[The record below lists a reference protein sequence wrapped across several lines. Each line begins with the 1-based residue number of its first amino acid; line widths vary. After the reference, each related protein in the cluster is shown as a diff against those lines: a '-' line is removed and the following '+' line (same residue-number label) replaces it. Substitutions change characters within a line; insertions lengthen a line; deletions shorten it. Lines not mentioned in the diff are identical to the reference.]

1 MKKLSIVRKYIL
13 PLGLGFAGMFICH
26 IFILIGF
33 GVGIGYPIYVF
44 AYPVVYLLI
53 GIILAMRK
61 PKLWL
66 SDAIFINILP
76 LLYWCALL
84 WSDGKMNEQATLS
97 LRESSGMLLIMPFTL
112 ALTCAVSF
120 ATSKIKKST
129 APHTGTGGGS

>member
-1 MKKLSIVRKYIL
+1 MTLRRKYIV

-33 GVGIGYPIYVF
+33 GAGISYPIYVF
-44 AYPVVYLLI
+44 TFPIVYLLI

-61 PKLWL
+61 PELWL

-76 LLYWCALL
+76 LVYWYALL
-84 WSDGKMNEQATLS
+84 WSDGKMNVQAALS

-120 ATSKIKKST
+120 TTSKIKKSI
-129 APHTGTGGGS
+129 ALHTGTGGGS

>member
-1 MKKLSIVRKYIL
+1 
-13 PLGLGFAGMFICH
+13 MFICH

-33 GVGIGYPIYVF
+33 GAGTGYPIYVF
-44 AYPVVYLLI
+44 TYPVIYLLI

-61 PKLWL
+61 PELWL

-76 LLYWCALL
+76 LVYWYALL
-84 WSDGKMNEQATLS
+84 WSDGKMNVQSALS

-120 ATSKIKKST
+120 TTSKIKRSIALHRGT
-129 APHTGTGGGS
+129 AGGS